1 MEETILMENGNQ
13 TAFVPI
19 GSDTKPSFSLMAS
32 PRKEEDKASSKD
44 PEISV
49 SRQQDNDVLQI
60 AAHQASEVFGKWET
74 HITRRTR
81 NTFTAEE
88 KKSLRS
94 VAYQF
99 GTDLLLRMSTDKDFM
114 DKVHED
120 IEIDHFYRDMLTDR
134 YRRKESISPLVHE
147 MVGLSQTLLQRVSD
161 VAVNNGKK
169 DLRLNKDGMNEE
181 IKAIMSVAFIGAESL
196 ISKGGCINA

>member
-1 MEETILMENGNQ
+1 MEETILTKNGNH

-19 GSDTKPSFSLMAS
+19 GSDTKPSVSLMAS
-32 PRKEEDKASSKD
+32 PQKEEDKTSSKD

-49 SRQQDNDVLQI
+49 IREQDNDVLQI

-74 HITRRTR
+74 HIARRTR

-94 VAYQF
+94 IAYQF
-99 GTDLLLRMSTDKDFM
+99 GPDLLLRMSTDKDFM
-114 DKVHED
+114 DTVHED
-120 IEIDHFYRDMLTDR
+120 IEMHHFYKDMLTDR
-134 YRRKESISPLVHE
+134 YRRKENISPLVHY
-147 MVGLSQTLLQRVSD
+147 MVGLSQTLLQKVSD
-161 VAVNNGKK
+161 VAVNKSKK
-169 DLRLNKDGMNEE
+169 EISLTKEEMNEG
-181 IKAIMSVAFIGAESL
+181 IKTIMSVAFIGAESL

>member
-1 MEETILMENGNQ
+1 MEETILTKNGNQ

-19 GSDTKPSFSLMAS
+19 GSDTKPSVSLMAS
-32 PRKEEDKASSKD
+32 PQKEEDKTSSKD

-49 SRQQDNDVLQI
+49 IREQDNDVLQI

-74 HITRRTR
+74 HIARRTR

-94 VAYQF
+94 IAYQF
-99 GTDLLLRMSTDKDFM
+99 GPDLLLRMSTDKDFM
-114 DKVHED
+114 DTVHGD
-120 IEIDHFYRDMLTDR
+120 IEMHHFYKDMLTDR
-134 YRRKESISPLVHE
+134 YRRKENKSPLVHY
-147 MVGLSQTLLQRVSD
+147 MVGLSQTLLQKVSD
-161 VAVNNGKK
+161 VAVNKSKK
-169 DLRLNKDGMNEE
+169 EISLTKEEMNEG
-181 IKAIMSVAFIGAESL
+181 IKTIMSVAFIGAESL

>member
-1 MEETILMENGNQ
+1 MEETILTKNGDQ
-13 TAFVPI
+13 TAFMPI
-19 GSDTKPSFSLMAS
+19 GSDTKPSVSLMAS
-32 PRKEEDKASSKD
+32 PQKEEDKTSSKD

-74 HITRRTR
+74 HIAQRTR
-81 NTFTAEE
+81 NTFTAAE

-99 GTDLLLRMSTDKDFM
+99 GPDLLLRMSTEKDFM
-114 DKVHED
+114 DTIHED
-120 IEIDHFYRDMLTDR
+120 IAIDHFYKDMLTDR
-134 YRRKESISPLVHE
+134 YRRKESISPLVHD
-147 MVGLSQTLLQRVSD
+147 MVGLSQTLLQKVSD

-169 DLRLNKDGMNEE
+169 ELRLDKDEMNEG
-181 IKAIMSVAFIGAESL
+181 IKTIMSVAFIGAESL
-196 ISKGGCINA
+196 ISKGGYINA

>member
-1 MEETILMENGNQ
+1 MEETILTKNGNQ

-19 GSDTKPSFSLMAS
+19 GSDTKPSVSLMAS
-32 PRKEEDKASSKD
+32 PQKEEDKTSSKD

-74 HITRRTR
+74 HIAQRTR

-99 GTDLLLRMSTDKDFM
+99 GPDLLLRMSTEKDFM
-114 DKVHED
+114 DTIHED
-120 IEIDHFYRDMLTDR
+120 IAIDHFYKDMLTDR
-134 YRRKESISPLVHE
+134 YRRKESISPLVHD
-147 MVGLSQTLLQRVSD
+147 MVGLSQTLLQKVSD

-169 DLRLNKDGMNEE
+169 ELRLDKDEMNEG
-181 IKAIMSVAFIGAESL
+181 IKTIMSVAFIGAESL
-196 ISKGGCINA
+196 ISKGGYINA